1 MLESILSQFDLPG
14 TLVNSERFGSGLIN
28 ETFLCRFDDGGVV
41 RNYILQ
47 HINKSVFKRPDLV
60 MENVA
65 TVTKHLQAR
74 LQREGVVDPGSVA
87 PALVL
92 TRDGRSHH
100 VDGSGEYW
108 RMFHFIETGEVFD
121 IVRDAGHAYEV
132 GRGLGRFQ
140 ALVADLPPSRLH
152 DTLPGFH
159 HTPRYLAEL
168 DVAVRLD
175 PKGRLAG
182 AQAEVEFAR
191 RRRNLAPLLMDLMAG
206 GRLPIRVV
214 HNDPKV
220 NNILIDRRTG
230 KALCMLDLDT
240 VKPGIVH
247 FDFGDCVRSA
257 ANPAGEDAEDPDS
270 VAFDR
275 SRYDAL
281 SEGYLSEASSFLV
294 QQEIELLPL
303 SVRVI
308 TFELG
313 IRFLADH
320 LNGDIYF
327 RARYSVHNLHRA
339 RVQFRL
345 LERMEQAGL

>member
-1 MLESILSQFDLPG
+1 MLESILSHFALTG
-14 TLVNSERFGSGLIN
+14 TLMKAERFGSGLIN
-28 ETFLCRFDDGGVV
+28 ETYLCEFNERGGV

-65 TVTKHLQAR
+65 TVTEHLQAR
-74 LQREGVVDPGSVA
+74 LRREGVADPASVT
-87 PALVL
+87 PALVP
-92 TRDGRSHH
+92 TRSGRSHH
-100 VDGSGEYW
+100 VDGTGEHW

-140 ALVADLPPSRLH
+140 ALVADLSPGRLH

-159 HTPRYLAEL
+159 HTPIYLGEL
-168 DVAVRLD
+168 DEAFRKDLH
-175 PKGRLAG
+175 GRRAE
-182 AQAEVEFAR
+182 ARAEVEFAQR
-191 RRRNLAPLLMDLMAG
+191 RRHLAPLLTDLMES
-206 GRLPIRVV
+206 GRIPIRVV

-220 NNILIDRRTG
+220 NNVLIDRRTG

-257 ANPAGEDAEDPDS
+257 ANPAGEDARDLDG

-281 SEGYLSEASSFLV
+281 REGYLSEASSFLV
-294 QQEIELLPL
+294 QQEIDLLPL
-303 SVRVI
+303 SVKVI

-313 IRFLADH
+313 VRFLADH
-320 LNGDIYF
+320 LNGDAYF
-327 RARYSVHNLHRA
+327 RARFSGHNLHRA

-345 LERMEQAGL
+345 LKSMERVGL